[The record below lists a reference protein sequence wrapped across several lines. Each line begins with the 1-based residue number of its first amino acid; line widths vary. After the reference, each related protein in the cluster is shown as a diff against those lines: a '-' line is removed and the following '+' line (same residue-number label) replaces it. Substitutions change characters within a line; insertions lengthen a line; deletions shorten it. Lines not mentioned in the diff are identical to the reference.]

1 MGAQPMEIFTPP
13 NMLKAKMGSGGI
25 DAAAI
30 ARAEAAVEEIKSD
43 FPTWMQADVEQ
54 LTQRHAE
61 FVATKSPELRTAL
74 HRAANDVKGQA
85 ATFGYP
91 LAARVAASLCDLLE
105 SELRPAPLVTAHVDA
120 IRVIVR
126 DQVRDES
133 EPTALALVQEL
144 ESQSA
149 ELRALCA
156 F

>member
-1 MGAQPMEIFTPP
+1 MGAQPMEIFMPP

-43 FPTWMQADVEQ
+43 FPAWMQSDVEK

-61 FVATKSPELRTAL
+61 FVAAKSPELRSAL
-74 HRAANDVKGQA
+74 HRAANDVKGHA

-133 EPTALALVQEL
+133 EPTALALV
-144 ESQSA
+144 
-149 ELRALCA
+149 
-156 F
+156 